1 MRKSILSLLIAL
13 LAVMLISF
21 GVSCHDSH
29 SLGNMIPQEVQPE
42 AAPTE
47 GGSPSSSAAP
57 EQSAP
62 QSQSSNA
69 PASTPAAPEPINKN
83 PVKTIVLPLGK
94 NAKAGNVVLKNAV
107 LGSDTL
113 TYSAG
118 GTIATAS
125 VGENAN
131 SVEVPAS
138 KIQNINSVVLEYNTE
153 SGTEKDLL
161 RSISFSAGSSSVK
174 AISLDDYNNQ
184 PIQIRAENEGKENEA
199 KKYGKLEIVLEDVPY
214 GLSGKNGS
222 ITLSDVNLK
231 LNGVEEKHL
240 ESLSASYVK
249 ATDGAAS
256 KYNVFIPFENIT
268 AGSYNSL
275 EISFKYNGERRLYT
289 HNSLS
294 LSEVDFATYYVN
306 RILVSE
312 GATAN
317 RVYIRVGEPG
327 SILDKGSVKVVFND
341 GRKYDEVSL
350 SLQNKNG
357 AYYNP
362 KAEKVSDSVFYFD
375 NVPAGSYIFAVLKA
389 SVKKD
394 AISLNDSTNR
404 TEITYYGEVSFMG
417 ENEGVKKVVNGAT
430 TEISIPSVAMNA
442 NKGIITF
449 DSYFAVRYS
458 GDVEVKV
465 DPDSVNAMEIKSAPN
480 GASKSYVQVNLC
492 YTPFMSSLPVK
503 GSDGRYYKIYHVLYH
518 MQDVRYDNNNQM
530 LTPWME
536 PGDYTISY
544 NGQTFKVFIG
554 SGENT
559 IKVMGS
565 KAKELIEQHPEI
577 FDSIN

>member
-29 SLGNMIPQEVQPE
+29 SLGNMIPQEAQPE
-42 AAPTE
+42 AAPIE

-62 QSQSSNA
+62 QSQPSNA
-69 PASTPAAPEPINKN
+69 PAAPEQSNKN

-161 RSISFSAGSSSVK
+161 RSISSSAGSSSVK

-184 PIQIRAENEGKENEA
+184 PIQVRAENEGKENEA

-214 GLSGKNGS
+214 GLTERNGS
-222 ITLSDVNLK
+222 ITLSDVDLK
-231 LNGVEEKHL
+231 LNGVDEKHV
-240 ESLSASYVK
+240 ESMKASYVR
-249 ATDGAAS
+249 AADGVAQ

-275 EISFKYNGERRLYT
+275 EISFDYNRERRSYT
-289 HNSLS
+289 HNSFS
-294 LSEVDFATYYVN
+294 LSDVDFATYYVN

-327 SILDKGSVKVVFND
+327 SILDKGSVRVVFND

-362 KAEKVSDSVFYFD
+362 KAVKVSDSVFFFD
-375 NVPAGSYIFAVLKA
+375 NVPAGSYTFAVLKA
-389 SVKKD
+389 SVEKG
-394 AISLNDSTNR
+394 AISSNDSTNR

-417 ENEGVKKVVNGAT
+417 ENEGVKKVAKGET

-449 DSYFAVRYS
+449 DSYFAVGFS

-465 DPDSVNAMEIKSAPN
+465 DPDDVNAMEIKSAPS
-480 GASKSYVQVNLC
+480 GVSKSYNQVSLC

-518 MQDVRYDNNNQM
+518 MQDVRNDNDNQM

-544 NGQTFKVFIG
+544 NGQTFDVFIG

-559 IKVMGS
+559 INVMGS
-565 KAKELIEQHPEI
+565 KAKELIELHPEI
-577 FDSIN
+577 LYRIN